1 MRLNSLAGQLSQ
13 TKQMLINVQSQL
25 LNTVDSI
32 HDIEKELRHVAH
44 AQLTERHGGVAEESS
59 DAGGRCAVSV
69 EKRPLEE
76 EPQQEHL
83 EPEHEPP
90 PIRRQRIQYTTSPG
104 AADPRSALTDSDLSM
119 LPAELICR
127 TFQFL
132 DVYSL
137 CQLSLVCRYLRTIAD
152 GLPWKQYYA
161 AHIGPPSQVS
171 LPQRHIPPDKKN
183 RWKNHL
189 VDAKRYQY
197 QWANGG
203 TTYTLIGHQLPVTL
217 LQFEGTKL
225 VTSDRTAL
233 LEWDL
238 TNRSLR
244 SSLKTD
250 TGTKYFKF
258 CDNITVISEGDNTTR
273 VYESREKRLLYALPY
288 SMSLATCL
296 DVDSSY
302 IYTGWWDGYV
312 KVNKT
317 SDGTEVATMVGHS
330 KPVYCLAAD
339 RNHVASGSSDKTVKL
354 WDCRQIIGSGH
365 TGSLNPCVAQFRGH
379 TQTVQCLQM
388 HMKSGVLMTGGK
400 DKAIKI
406 WDIRTGHCE
415 QTLTAHTG
423 GVKALRFDSTKLVS
437 GGSDGKIFV
446 WDLRTYRCLFALE
459 GHPRGVNTLQF
470 NQEMI
475 ISGGE
480 DKLVKIWSFCVT
492 G

>member
-25 LNTVDSI
+25 LTTVDSI

-69 EKRPLEE
+69 EKRPLEG

-104 AADPRSALTDSDLSM
+104 AADPRYLPNRTRQSPSRAPDPSAIDITYVCSPRSRSALTDSDLSM

-183 RWKNHL
+183 RWKKHL

-258 CDNITVISEGDNTTR
+258 CDNITVISEGDNTAR

-379 TQTVQCLQM
+379 TQYSSSCPPPTCSSQ
-388 HMKSGVLMTGGK
+388 VLVRP
-400 DKAIKI
+400 AI
-406 WDIRTGHCE
+406 
-415 QTLTAHTG
+415 A
-423 GVKALRFDSTKLVS
+423 F
-437 GGSDGKIFV
+437 
-446 WDLRTYRCLFALE
+446 
-459 GHPRGVNTLQF
+459 
-470 NQEMI
+470 
-475 ISGGE
+475 
-480 DKLVKIWSFCVT
+480 
-492 G
+492 